1 MITANLINKYQPYSE
16 YKDSGVEWLGDV
28 PNNWTV
34 GSFRHAVDDIK
45 NGSTE
50 TQVDEAENTVPISR
64 IESISKGE
72 IDFGRVGYIQK
83 KPSLCQFKLN
93 IGDILLSHINS
104 LSMMG
109 NVAQLTTNTTLYHGM
124 NLLRLKPSA
133 KMNKR
138 FLLWWLKSDLSR
150 KTIESLAKPAI
161 NQASIGIDQIKSMAC
176 LYPDIKTQRTI
187 AAFLDDETARIDQ
200 LIAKQQQLIE
210 LLKEKRQAV
219 ISHAVTKG
227 LNPNAPMKDSGV
239 EWLGQVPEHWVLSK
253 LNYQV
258 STRKGVAFKAE
269 DFCDEGIPVV
279 KASDIKEL
287 TIRSSSTCLP
297 SGFAISHP
305 KAVLNEFDIILS
317 TVGST
322 PDVKNSAVGQL
333 GIVPFTLEG
342 SLLNQNTVVF
352 NANSSELINE
362 YLFFLLQTRGYRDHL
377 DLHAHGTANQASLN
391 ITDMLDFNVAFPS
404 VREQIEIITSL
415 KLKLTEMSKLE
426 NKCSLFQTI
435 LQERRTALISAAV
448 TGKIDL
454 RGWQPPKREVAA

>member
-1 MITANLINKYQPYSE
+1 MSTMNQLGKYQPYPE

-104 LSMMG
+104 LSMIG

-239 EWLGQVPEHWVLSK
+239 EWLGQVPEHWIVI
-253 LNYQV
+253 Y
-258 STRKGVAFKAE
+258 
-269 DFCDEGIPVV
+269 
-279 KASDIKEL
+279 IKH
-287 TIRSSSTCLP
+287 LP
-297 SGFAISHP
+297 DYP
-305 KAVLNEFDIILS
+305 
-317 TVGST
+317 
-322 PDVKNSAVGQL
+322 
-333 GIVPFTLEG
+333 
-342 SLLNQNTVVF
+342 
-352 NANSSELINE
+352 
-362 YLFFLLQTRGYRDHL
+362 
-377 DLHAHGTANQASLN
+377 
-391 ITDMLDFNVAFPS
+391 
-404 VREQIEIITSL
+404 
-415 KLKLTEMSKLE
+415 
-426 NKCSLFQTI
+426 
-435 LQERRTALISAAV
+435 
-448 TGKIDL
+448 
-454 RGWQPPKREVAA
+454 